1 MTASLL
7 AQLDRY
13 PVILTEGAVIERIR
27 RETSLQLDPY
37 LLNTGLIYSTAG
49 RAAMAQIY
57 SQYIRIAAVHRLPI
71 LVAAPTW
78 RANPQRV
85 KQAALGDVSTVNH
98 DAVRFMRDVCHA
110 CDSRTSPVM
119 VGGLMACRGDAYQPQ
134 EALDTPSAEA
144 FHRPQARS
152 LAIAGV
158 DYIMAATLPA
168 LPEAI
173 GLARVLASLPV
184 PYIISFIVQR
194 DGSILDG
201 TPLALAIEQIDDQVD
216 PRPAFYMVN
225 CVHPDTVVTGL
236 GAALTEKGLL
246 RNRLWGIQANTS
258 AKNPEELDGSDD
270 LDTAEPEPFAD
281 KMATLHTQFGLKV
294 LGGCCGTNHRHI
306 EAIAKRMSAARPHR
320 FEATKDRTDSADIH

>member
-1 MTASLL
+1 MTVSLL
-7 AQLDRY
+7 PLLDRY

-27 RETSLQLDPY
+27 RETSLQLDPH

-49 RAAMAQIY
+49 RSAMAQIY
-57 SQYIRIAAVHRLPI
+57 SQYIQIAANHRLPI

-78 RANPQRV
+78 RANPERV
-85 KQAALGDVSTVNH
+85 RQATLGDVSKVNQ
-98 DAVRFMRDVCHA
+98 DAVRFLRDVCLA
-110 CDSRTSPVM
+110 CDSRSSPVM
-119 VGGLMACRGDAYQPQ
+119 VGGLMACRGDAYKPQ

-144 FHRPQARS
+144 FHHPQARS
-152 LAIAGV
+152 LAAAGV
-158 DYIMAATLPA
+158 DYVMAATLPA
-168 LPEAI
+168 LTEAI

-201 TPLALAIEQIDDQVD
+201 TPLTVAIEQIDRQVN

-225 CVHPDTVVTGL
+225 CVHPDTVITGL
-236 GAALTEKGLL
+236 GAGLTEIGLL

-258 AKNPEELDGSDD
+258 AKNPDELDGSDA

-281 KMATLHTQFGLKV
+281 KVANLHTQFGMKV
-294 LGGCCGTNHRHI
+294 LGGCCGTDHRHI
-306 EAIAKRMSAARPHR
+306 EAIANRLSASPAASIQGH
-320 FEATKDRTDSADIH
+320 